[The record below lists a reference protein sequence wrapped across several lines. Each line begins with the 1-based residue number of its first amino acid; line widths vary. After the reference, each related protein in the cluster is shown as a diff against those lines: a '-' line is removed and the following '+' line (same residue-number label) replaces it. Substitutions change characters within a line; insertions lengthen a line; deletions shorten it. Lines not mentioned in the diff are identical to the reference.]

1 MEEPSRSPKR
11 DPVEAQDRRPWRELP
26 PRYGPWQTCYDDR
39 FVRWRRDGTW
49 ERLLS
54 YVQTKSDALGEVK
67 WLVSVDSTVVRAHQH
82 ASGARR
88 KSSLLEGE
96 KGG

>member
-1 MEEPSRSPKR
+1 VARPARALR
-11 DPVEAQDRRPWRELP
+11 PVADLLRPLRALAQGR
-26 PRYGPWQTCYDDR
+26 
-39 FVRWRRDGTW
+39 GTW

-54 YVQTKSDALGEVK
+54 RAQTKSDALGEVE

-82 ASGARR
+82 AAGARR
-88 KSSLLEGE
+88 EPADPDE